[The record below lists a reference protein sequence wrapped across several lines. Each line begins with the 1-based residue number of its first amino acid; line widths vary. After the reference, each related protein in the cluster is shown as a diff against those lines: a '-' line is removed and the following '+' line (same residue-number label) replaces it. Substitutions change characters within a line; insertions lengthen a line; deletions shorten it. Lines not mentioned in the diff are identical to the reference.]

1 MNLDLAIQNTLKR
14 SPMDSAMHG
23 VLSNFGGQYELKS
36 YTENG
41 NLQERLFG
49 DSIGV
54 TAPVGEE
61 NLAKPVLAEERS
73 VVTLQP
79 AISEEMVYGDTTYK
93 LTFEPDNQRWT
104 LVQFVPETGFS
115 GWVNKLMGRPDGGRE
130 EVIIVKMGEAA
141 THRFLT
147 VVETSN
153 LPEELKR
160 QIASVGVM
168 AMRPI
173 VNAPAGGALN
183 TNTFDDAPDLAG
195 TSPVSAQSFNQSNVM
210 EMDLAAEYT
219 GVKKLKSNHFMGDTV
234 IPTPMSHIHAGGFR
248 NAEGFNQ
255 NAVGAY
261 VAPPTK
267 VAGGSR
273 KNSRSL

>member
-36 YTENG
+36 FTENG
-41 NLQERLFG
+41 SLQERLFG
-49 DSIGV
+49 DSVGV
-54 TAPVGEE
+54 TSPVGEA
-61 NLAKPVLAEERS
+61 NLAKPVLREERE

-79 AISEEMVYGDTTYK
+79 AVSEELNYGGRVFK
-93 LTFEPDNQRWT
+93 VSFEPANQRWT
-104 LVQFVPETGFS
+104 LIEYIPETGFS
-115 GWVNKLMGRPDGGRE
+115 GFVNKLMGRPNGGRE
-130 EVIIVKMGEAA
+130 EVVAVKMGEAA

-147 VVETSN
+147 EVETSR

-160 QIASVGVM
+160 EIASIGVM
-168 AMRPI
+168 SMTPVVSAVSQSLR
-173 VNAPAGGALN
+173 
-183 TNTFDDAPDLAG
+183 TDSFDDSIDLAG
-195 TSPVSAQSFNQSNVM
+195 TAPVSAQSFNQSNVM
-210 EMDLAAEYT
+210 EMDLAAEYS

-255 NAVGAY
+255 NAVGSY

-267 VAGGSR
+267 VAGGNR
-273 KNSRSL
+273 KTSRSL

>member
-36 YTENG
+36 FTENG
-41 NLQERLFG
+41 SLQERLFG
-49 DSIGV
+49 DSVGV
-54 TAPVGEE
+54 TSPVGEA
-61 NLAKPVLAEERS
+61 NLAKPVLREERE

-79 AISEEMVYGDTTYK
+79 AVAEELTYGGRVFKVY
-93 LTFEPDNQRWT
+93 FEPANQRWT
-104 LVQFVPETGFS
+104 LIEYVPETGFS
-115 GWVNKLMGRPDGGRE
+115 GFINKLMGRPNGGRE
-130 EVIIVKMGEAA
+130 EVIAVKMGSAA

-147 VVETSN
+147 EVETSQ
-153 LPEELKR
+153 LPEDLKR
-160 QIASVGVM
+160 EIASIGFMSMTPVVS
-168 AMRPI
+168 AVSQSLR
-173 VNAPAGGALN
+173 
-183 TNTFDDAPDLAG
+183 TDSFDDAIDMAG
-195 TSPVSAQSFNQSNVM
+195 TAPVSAQSFNQSNVM

-234 IPTPMSHIHAGGFR
+234 IPTPMSHIHAGAFR

-255 NAVGAY
+255 NAVGSY

-267 VAGGSR
+267 VAGGNR

>member
-36 YTENG
+36 FTENG
-41 NLQERLFG
+41 SLQERLFG
-49 DSIGV
+49 DSVGV
-54 TAPVGEE
+54 TSPVGEA
-61 NLAKPVLAEERS
+61 NLAKPVLREERE

-79 AISEEMVYGDTTYK
+79 AVSEELNYGGRVFK
-93 LTFEPDNQRWT
+93 VSFEPANQRWT
-104 LVQFVPETGFS
+104 LIEYIPETGFS
-115 GWVNKLMGRPDGGRE
+115 GFVNKLMGRPNGGRE
-130 EVIIVKMGEAA
+130 EVIAVKMGEAA

-147 VVETSN
+147 EVETSQ

-160 QIASVGVM
+160 EIASIGVM
-168 AMRPI
+168 SMTPVVSAVSQSLR
-173 VNAPAGGALN
+173 
-183 TNTFDDAPDLAG
+183 TDSFDDSIDLAG
-195 TSPVSAQSFNQSNVM
+195 TAPVSAQSFNQSNVM
-210 EMDLAAEYT
+210 EMDLAAEYS

-255 NAVGAY
+255 NAVGSY

-267 VAGGSR
+267 VAGGNR
-273 KNSRSL
+273 KTSRSL

>member
-36 YTENG
+36 FTENG
-41 NLQERLFG
+41 SLQERLFG
-49 DSIGV
+49 DSVGV
-54 TAPVGEE
+54 TSPVGEA
-61 NLAKPVLAEERS
+61 NLAKPVLREERE

-79 AISEEMVYGDTTYK
+79 AVAEELSYGGRAFK
-93 LTFEPDNQRWT
+93 VSFEPANQRWT
-104 LVQFVPETGFS
+104 LIEYIPETGFS
-115 GWVNKLMGRPDGGRE
+115 GFINKLMGRPNGGRE
-130 EVIIVKMGEAA
+130 EVIAVKMGSAA

-147 VVETSN
+147 EVETSR

-160 QIASVGVM
+160 EIASIGVM
-168 AMRPI
+168 SMTPVVSAVSQSLR
-173 VNAPAGGALN
+173 
-183 TNTFDDAPDLAG
+183 TDSFDDSIDLAG
-195 TSPVSAQSFNQSNVM
+195 TAPVSAQSFNQSNVM
-210 EMDLAAEYT
+210 EMDLAAEYS

-255 NAVGAY
+255 NAVGSY

-267 VAGGSR
+267 VAGGNR
-273 KNSRSL
+273 KTSRSL

>member
-36 YTENG
+36 FTENG
-41 NLQERLFG
+41 SLQERLFG
-49 DSIGV
+49 DSVGV
-54 TAPVGEE
+54 TSPVGEA
-61 NLAKPVLAEERS
+61 NLAKPVLREERE

-79 AISEEMVYGDTTYK
+79 AVSEELNYGGRVFK
-93 LTFEPDNQRWT
+93 VSFEPANQRWT
-104 LVQFVPETGFS
+104 LIEYIPETGFS
-115 GWVNKLMGRPDGGRE
+115 GFINKLMGRPNGGRE
-130 EVIIVKMGEAA
+130 EVIAVKMGEAA

-147 VVETSN
+147 EVETSQ

-160 QIASVGVM
+160 EIASIGVM
-168 AMRPI
+168 SMTPVVSAVSQSLR
-173 VNAPAGGALN
+173 
-183 TNTFDDAPDLAG
+183 TDSFDDSIDLAG
-195 TSPVSAQSFNQSNVM
+195 TAPVSAQSFNQSNVM
-210 EMDLAAEYT
+210 EMDLAAEYS

-255 NAVGAY
+255 NAVGSY

-267 VAGGSR
+267 VAGGNR
-273 KNSRSL
+273 KTSRSL

>member
-36 YTENG
+36 FTENG
-41 NLQERLFG
+41 SLQERLFG
-49 DSIGV
+49 DSVGV
-54 TAPVGEE
+54 TSPVGEA
-61 NLAKPVLAEERS
+61 NLAKPVLREERE

-79 AISEEMVYGDTTYK
+79 AVSEELNYGGRVFK
-93 LTFEPDNQRWT
+93 VSFEPANQRWT
-104 LVQFVPETGFS
+104 LIEYIPETGFS
-115 GWVNKLMGRPDGGRE
+115 GFVNKLMGRPNGGRE
-130 EVIIVKMGEAA
+130 EVIAVKMGEAA

-147 VVETSN
+147 EVETSQ

-160 QIASVGVM
+160 EIASIGVM
-168 AMRPI
+168 SMTPVVSAVSQSLR
-173 VNAPAGGALN
+173 
-183 TNTFDDAPDLAG
+183 TDSFDDSIDLAG
-195 TSPVSAQSFNQSNVM
+195 TAPVSAQSFNQSNVM
-210 EMDLAAEYT
+210 EMDLAAEYS

-255 NAVGAY
+255 NAVGSY
-261 VAPPTK
+261 VTTPTK
-267 VAGGSR
+267 VAGGNR
-273 KNSRSL
+273 KTSRSL

>member
-1 MNLDLAIQNTLKR
+1 
-14 SPMDSAMHG
+14 MDSAMHG

-36 YTENG
+36 FTENG
-41 NLQERLFG
+41 SLQERLFG
-49 DSIGV
+49 DSVGV
-54 TAPVGEE
+54 TSPVGEA
-61 NLAKPVLAEERS
+61 NLAKPVLREERE

-79 AISEEMVYGDTTYK
+79 AVSEELNYGGRVFK
-93 LTFEPDNQRWT
+93 VSFEPANQRWT
-104 LVQFVPETGFS
+104 LIEYIPETGFS
-115 GWVNKLMGRPDGGRE
+115 GFINKLMGRPNGGRE
-130 EVIIVKMGEAA
+130 EVIAVKMGSAA

-147 VVETSN
+147 EVETSR

-160 QIASVGVM
+160 EIASIGVM
-168 AMRPI
+168 SMTPVVSAVSQSLR
-173 VNAPAGGALN
+173 
-183 TNTFDDAPDLAG
+183 TDSFDDSIDMAG
-195 TSPVSAQSFNQSNVM
+195 TAPVSAQSFNQSNVM
-210 EMDLAAEYT
+210 EMDLAAEYS

-255 NAVGAY
+255 NAVGSY

-267 VAGGSR
+267 VAGGNR

>member
-36 YTENG
+36 FTENG
-41 NLQERLFG
+41 SLQERLFG
-49 DSIGV
+49 DSVGV
-54 TAPVGEE
+54 TSPVGEA
-61 NLAKPVLAEERS
+61 NLAKPVLREQRE

-79 AISEEMVYGDTTYK
+79 AVNQELSYGGRAFK
-93 LTFEPDNQRWT
+93 VSFEPANQRWT
-104 LVQFVPETGFS
+104 LIEYIPETGFS
-115 GWVNKLMGRPDGGRE
+115 GFINKLMGRPNGGRE
-130 EVIIVKMGEAA
+130 EVIVVKMGSAA

-147 VVETSN
+147 EVETSR

-160 QIASVGVM
+160 EIASIGVM
-168 AMRPI
+168 SMKPVVSAVSQSLR
-173 VNAPAGGALN
+173 
-183 TNTFDDAPDLAG
+183 TDSFDDAIDMAG
-195 TSPVSAQSFNQSNVM
+195 TAPVSAQSFNQSNVM
-210 EMDLAAEYT
+210 EMDLAAEYS
-219 GVKKLKSNHFMGDTV
+219 GVKKLRSNHFMGDTV

-267 VAGGSR
+267 VAGGNR

>member
-36 YTENG
+36 FTENG
-41 NLQERLFG
+41 SLQERLFG
-49 DSIGV
+49 DSVGV
-54 TAPVGEE
+54 TSPVGEA
-61 NLAKPVLAEERS
+61 NLAKPVLREERE

-79 AISEEMVYGDTTYK
+79 AVSEELNYGGRVFK
-93 LTFEPDNQRWT
+93 VSFEPANQRWT
-104 LVQFVPETGFS
+104 LIEYIPETGFS
-115 GWVNKLMGRPDGGRE
+115 GFVNKLMGRPNGGRE
-130 EVIIVKMGEAA
+130 EVIAVKMGEAA

-147 VVETSN
+147 EVETSQ

-160 QIASVGVM
+160 EIASIGVM
-168 AMRPI
+168 SMTPVVSAVSQSLR
-173 VNAPAGGALN
+173 
-183 TNTFDDAPDLAG
+183 TDSFDDSIDLAG
-195 TSPVSAQSFNQSNVM
+195 TAPVSAQSFNQSNVM

-255 NAVGAY
+255 NAVGSY

-267 VAGGSR
+267 VAGGNR
-273 KNSRSL
+273 KTSRSL

>member
-36 YTENG
+36 FTENG
-41 NLQERLFG
+41 SLQERLFG
-49 DSIGV
+49 DSVGV
-54 TAPVGEE
+54 TSPVGEA
-61 NLAKPVLAEERS
+61 NLAKPVLREERE

-79 AISEEMVYGDTTYK
+79 AVSEELTYGGRVFK
-93 LTFEPDNQRWT
+93 VSFEPANQRWT
-104 LVQFVPETGFS
+104 LIEYIPETGFS
-115 GWVNKLMGRPDGGRE
+115 GFINKLMGRPNGGRE
-130 EVIIVKMGEAA
+130 EVIAVKMGSAA

-147 VVETSN
+147 EVETSQ

-160 QIASVGVM
+160 EIASIGVM
-168 AMRPI
+168 SMTPVVSAVSQSLR
-173 VNAPAGGALN
+173 
-183 TNTFDDAPDLAG
+183 TDSFDDAPDLAG
-195 TSPVSAQSFNQSNVM
+195 TAPVSAQSFNQSNVM